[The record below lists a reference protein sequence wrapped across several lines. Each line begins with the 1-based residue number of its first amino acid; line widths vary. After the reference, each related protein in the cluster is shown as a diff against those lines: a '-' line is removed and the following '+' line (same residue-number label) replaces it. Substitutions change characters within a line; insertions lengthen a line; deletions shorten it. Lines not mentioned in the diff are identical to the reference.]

1 MKPGHLETCEKCG
14 MHFETQ
20 RAIVDSGIAP
30 GFIRW
35 PDIPPRVQCPR
46 CGNVFR
52 STRYR
57 FFGFVPPEVFRIL
70 FYTFVSIFAVGA
82 LLFVVFG

>member
-1 MKPGHLETCEKCG
+1 MKAGHLETCEKCG
-14 MHFETQ
+14 MHFETG
-20 RAIVDSGIAP
+20 RALVNFGYSSW
-30 GFIRW
+30 FFTW

-57 FFGFVPPEVFRIL
+57 FFGFLPPDVFRVL
-70 FYTFVSIFAVGA
+70 FYAFTAIFAIGA
-82 LLFVVFG
+82 LIFVVLG